1 GKEYATVPT
10 FLKGGF
16 NGGTTGSS
24 ALSNR
29 SAIFASTGGS
39 FAHSARSWVAGSG
52 ANSHARGSR
61 SAVLNS
67 LESETS
73 SGRYVQTIVNSRGV
87 KTQDNYVVARGYGTD
102 GAKYENTKFQIKG
115 TTGTV
120 KAKGTITAGDDFGD
134 YAEYF
139 ESQSGQ
145 EIPNSYLVTLDGRDV
160 RKANSNDST
169 MSVISATAGAIVAD
183 AMFHHK
189 AKLLKDACG
198 VTLTEIKTNAW
209 QDDERNKCSEEV
221 AVPIPNPEWE

>member
-1 GKEYATVPT
+1 MIRRPPRSTLFPYTTLFRSLYNHTAEIIGCHADNYKNPTVIGGKEYATVPT

-87 KTQDNYVVARGYGTD
+87 KTEDNYVFAMGYGTD

-115 TTGTV
+115 TSGTV
-120 KAKGTITAGDDFGD
+120 
-134 YAEYF
+134 
-139 ESQSGQ
+139 
-145 EIPNSYLVTLDGRDV
+145 
-160 RKANSNDST
+160 
-169 MSVISATAGAIVAD
+169 
-183 AMFHHK
+183 
-189 AKLLKDACG
+189 
-198 VTLTEIKTNAW
+198 
-209 QDDERNKCSEEV
+209 
-221 AVPIPNPEWE
+221 